1 MKGGFVQGGMPVPV
15 NEAGVHLHSGKRGGT
30 NVTNPKISSACA
42 FVCGRGVGGKNLEI
56 FEKFEHGNATF
67 IAVHPCSLVPGIA
80 APLVEAVGVT
90 AQRQVTAQQKPK
102 TRKPRESKIKLPN

>member
-1 MKGGFVQGGMPVPV
+1 VQGGMPVPV
-15 NEAGVHLHSGKRGGT
+15 NEAGVH
-30 NVTNPKISSACA
+30 
-42 FVCGRGVGGKNLEI
+42 LEI

-90 AQRQVTAQQKPK
+90 AQRQVTAYLD
-102 TRKPRESKIKLPN
+102 TAHPRGEQEGRVAAGRGDGICADTACLY